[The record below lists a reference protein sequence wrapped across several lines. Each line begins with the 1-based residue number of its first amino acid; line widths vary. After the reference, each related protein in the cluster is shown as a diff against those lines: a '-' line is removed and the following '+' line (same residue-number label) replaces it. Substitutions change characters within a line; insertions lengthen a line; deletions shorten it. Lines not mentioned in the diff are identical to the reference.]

1 MFSTTTIA
9 SSTTKPVEMV
19 SAINDRLAMLKP
31 HRYITP
37 KVPISEIGT
46 ARPGIMV
53 ARKLRRNR
61 KTTLTTRQNQ
71 INSVPSTSLTD
82 ALMLVVRSSTTLRSI
97 DAGIDACR
105 AGG

>member
-19 SAINDRLAMLKP
+19 SAINDRLSMLKP

-46 ARPGIMV
+46 ATPGISV
-53 ARKLRRNR
+53 ARRLREYR
-61 KTTLTTRQNQ
+61 KTTITTRQTER
-71 INSVPSTSLTD
+71 NSAPSTSVTD
-82 ALMLVVRSSTTLRSI
+82 ALMLVVRSSTTLRLI
-97 DAGIDACR
+97 DAGIDAF
-105 AGG
+105 